1 MTVLHTIK
9 QHYWRLANRWDKW
22 RRPRQVCLS
31 PEPWM
36 SAVKRQMPV
45 ASGADGR
52 QAPFIYVDGGAHDGQ
67 MARRF
72 RHELPNLTVYAFE
85 PNADLLPK
93 LRENLRG
100 VPGAVYGQALG
111 AEVGPAQFHVN
122 SSPMT
127 SSLLPVA
134 ELSRRYFA
142 DATQPRETRQVQVTT
157 LDEWSRQT
165 GVERID
171 ILKLDLQG
179 YEAPA
184 LAGGR
189 ALLTRSQALV
199 VLEVN
204 FVPFY
209 EGCSLFV
216 DVEREL
222 RACGYQLYN
231 LYNICTHLPGGHI
244 GSCDAIFLP
253 QHQVTAMGRRAA

>member
-1 MTVLHTIK
+1 MIHAVK
-9 QHYWRLANRWDKW
+9 QRYWRLAHRWDKW
-22 RRPRQVCLS
+22 LHPRQISLS

-36 SAVKRQMPV
+36 NALKRLIPLDNGAEGPK
-45 ASGADGR
+45 ASL
-52 QAPFIYVDGGAHDGQ
+52 IYVDGGAHDGQ

-72 RHELPNLTVYAFE
+72 LQELPGLTVYAFE
-85 PNADLLPK
+85 PNVDLLPA

-100 VPGAVYGQALG
+100 VPGAVYEQALG
-111 AEVGPAQFHVN
+111 AQPGTAEFHVN

-127 SSLLPVA
+127 SSILPVA
-134 ELSRRYFA
+134 ELSRRYFP
-142 DATQPRETRQVQVTT
+142 DATRPRETRTVQVTT
-157 LDEWSRQT
+157 LDHWSRQA
-165 GVERID
+165 GIDRID
-171 ILKLDLQG
+171 LLKLDLQG

-189 ALLTRSQALV
+189 DLLTRSQALV
-199 VLEVN
+199 LLEVN

-216 DVEREL
+216 DVERQL

-253 QHQVTAMGRRAA
+253 KGRATAMLQRAA